1 MKKVIMLFFLL
12 ITFSALDVSALSC
25 SSTENLEIK
34 KAANQVQISYDVED
48 NSKIVPL
55 KVGNNKTTYT
65 KL

>member
-48 NSKIVPL
+48 NSKIV
-55 KVGNNKTTYT
+55 
-65 KL
+65 